1 VGGTELFAVA
11 GGDLVCMEVR
21 EVLISLQPILD
32 FTDDVVAFLA
42 MEAVE

>member
-1 VGGTELFAVA
+1 MGVQLFAVA
-11 GGDLVCMEVR
+11 GGDLGCIEVR
-21 EVLISLQPILD
+21 EVFISLQPILD